1 LLVKSLLQAGV
12 PFVFLSTLF
21 FSAAIYI
28 QQQDL
33 FPSTPMLVSKIGK
46 ENKLSKPR
54 EKAQTMPCGWCQSRL
69 CSAKFSNKKYNAPA

>member
-1 LLVKSLLQAGV
+1 
-12 PFVFLSTLF
+12 
-21 FSAAIYI
+21 
-28 QQQDL
+28 
-33 FPSTPMLVSKIGK
+33 MLVSKIGK